1 MSRVP
6 TTMARFI
13 PNRRTTVKV
22 LHGFTIP
29 LFIWFMFVTPEDVNR
44 IGPWAFQVHS
54 FLGLIFVSF
63 ALFWT
68 ASLIR
73 KGLVGRP
80 GPKLSPQAKRVHQIM
95 HRTLIWGLFGVALT
109 GFGLG
114 VTSAYQLWAG
124 NIVPIGIPLNLPD
137 MNKLVGDIH
146 IIEFYVLSVIAI
158 FHAGFHTWRHIKLK
172 DNALRIMAP
181 RALHRFL

>member
-1 MSRVP
+1 
-6 TTMARFI
+6 MARFI
-13 PNRRTTVKV
+13 PHRRTTVKI
-22 LHGFTIP
+22 LHGTTIP
-29 LFIWFMFVTPEDVNR
+29 LFIWFMLVTPEDVNQ

-63 ALFWT
+63 ALIWT
-68 ASLIR
+68 VSLIR

-80 GPKLSPQAKRVHQIM
+80 GPKLSPKAKRLHQIL
-95 HRTLIWGLFGVALT
+95 HKTLIWGLFGVALT

-124 NIVPIGIPLNLPD
+124 NIVPIGIPLDLPAL
-137 MNKLVGDIH
+137 NKLAGDIH
-146 IIEFYVLSVIAI
+146 IIEFYILSVIAI
-158 FHAGFHTWRHIKLK
+158 FHAGFHIWRHVTLK

-181 RALHRFL
+181 RVLHRFL